1 MKNIIKKYKEK
12 VSEPSLKNLLTGIGS
27 LLSATLFSS
36 IIKVAIIIIITK
48 FYGKEEFGIWAT
60 ITSTVAIV
68 AIGGDLGIVN
78 ALRNKLSELYA
89 GGVDSLKEA
98 KKYFYTAFVIF
109 TVLAITL
116 SIIVLVLYNILPFEA
131 LFKTENVY
139 IKTQGKSI
147 LLWIQF
153 MLFFGIPLSIGNSSF
168 FSFNEAKFSALF
180 LMIQSIL
187 TFIFILVSSIL
198 HLSIVFLSIGY
209 FLIILLVNLTSLLYF
224 IKRRNWFSMGDFKF
238 DLVLFANRCKY
249 LFTNGFKFLGLQFSK
264 GFIENGGTIIA
275 SSAIGL
281 GSAAEFSLVQKLYTF
296 SIGIYQSI
304 FNPLWSAFTENAAK
318 NNWMW
323 CKTTYLIT
331 IKISSIVIPLIT
343 IMFYFYGNLFLS
355 IISSTDYNVD
365 ESLFLIIGLAS
376 LFYMLFTS
384 VTTFQSAI
392 NKINFITLL
401 MILFSIILV
410 PMAKPFIRLYGINGV
425 ALSILLVWLI
435 SFFLGNIQSLA
446 ILKRK
451 INFRISS

>member
-1 MKNIIKKYKEK
+1 MKNIINKYIEK
-12 VSEPSLKNLLTGIGS
+12 FSGPSLKNLLIGIGS
-27 LLSATLFSS
+27 LFSATLFSS
-36 IIKVAIIIIITK
+36 ILKVAIIIIITK
-48 FYGKEEFGIWAT
+48 FYSKEEFGIWAT

-68 AIGGDLGIVN
+68 AVGGDLGIVN

-89 GGVDSLKEA
+89 KGVDSLAEA

-109 TVLAITL
+109 TFLAIVL
-116 SIIVLVLYNILPFEA
+116 SIIVIVLYNILPFEA
-131 LFKTENVY
+131 LFKTENIY

-153 MLFFGIPLSIGNSSF
+153 LLFLGIPLSIGNACF

-180 LMIQSIL
+180 LTIQSIL

-198 HLSIVFLSIGY
+198 NLSIVFLSIGY
-209 FLIILLVNLTSLLYF
+209 FLIILLVNLASLLYF

-238 DLVLFANRCKY
+238 DLTLVLNRCKY

-264 GFIENGGTIIA
+264 GFVENGGTIIA

-304 FNPLWSAFTENAAK
+304 FNPLWSAFSENAAK

-323 CKTTYLIT
+323 CKKMYIIT
-331 IKISSIVIPLIT
+331 IKISSIVVPLIT
-343 IMFYFYGNLFLS
+343 IVFYFYGNLFLS
-355 IISSTDYNVD
+355 LISSTAYNVD
-365 ESLFLIIGLAS
+365 ESLFLIIGISS

-392 NKINFITLL
+392 NKINFITFL

-410 PMAKPFIRLYGINGV
+410 PMAKPFISLYGINGV

-435 SFFLGNIQSLA
+435 SFFLGNIQSLT
-446 ILKRK
+446 ILKKK
-451 INFRISS
+451 INTPF